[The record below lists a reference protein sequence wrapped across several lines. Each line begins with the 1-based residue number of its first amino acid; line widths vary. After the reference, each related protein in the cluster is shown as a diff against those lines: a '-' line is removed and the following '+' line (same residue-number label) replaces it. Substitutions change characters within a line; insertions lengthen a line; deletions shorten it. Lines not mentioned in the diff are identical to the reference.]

1 MKRKKLLLPLIF
13 LCLSSCNT
21 NETTSFDSGNLL
33 DSLMIISDIHFLS
46 DSLTSKLDKYLPEKI
61 NSDGRIQEKDDELL
75 DIIIDTANKNNPKA
89 VIITGDLTY
98 NGEKQSHLDLANK
111 LNEINDN
118 IDVLVIPGN
127 HDILSTN
134 STDFSN
140 DELVF
145 APNINSDEFKQIYI
159 NQGYNGAYSYDEH
172 SLSYIYE
179 VNPNQWILMFD
190 SAMYYNNDLN
200 DANTVGGYILPETIT
215 WLETHLKY
223 AQDHNIN
230 VISAMHHNLYIHN
243 PLFYRGYQLYNYE
256 EVQSLFSKY
265 NVKINF
271 SGHLHIQS
279 IKHDEINDNTIYDIA
294 TNSTGIYGHQ
304 YGLLDIH
311 ENTYVYNSYS
321 LLNEEQLS
329 YSKNRFMECYK
340 KKINS
345 VVKQYS
351 NEDQKIISELLC
363 ERNAEYFRGNL
374 YSLPKLT
381 HKEKQLIEEFKTK
394 INNYNNSYYR
404 SFLEADTSI
413 NHHHLITY
421 K

>member
-33 DSLMIISDIHFLS
+33 DSIMIISDIHFLS

-61 NSDGRIQEKDDELL
+61 NSDGRIQEKDDEIL

-179 VNPNQWILMFD
+179 VNPNQWILMLD

-223 AQDHNIN
+223 AQEHNIN

-243 PLFYRGYQLYNYE
+243 PLF
-256 EVQSLFSKY
+256 
-265 NVKINF
+265 
-271 SGHLHIQS
+271 
-279 IKHDEINDNTIYDIA
+279 
-294 TNSTGIYGHQ
+294 
-304 YGLLDIH
+304 
-311 ENTYVYNSYS
+311 
-321 LLNEEQLS
+321 
-329 YSKNRFMECYK
+329 
-340 KKINS
+340 
-345 VVKQYS
+345 
-351 NEDQKIISELLC
+351 
-363 ERNAEYFRGNL
+363 
-374 YSLPKLT
+374 
-381 HKEKQLIEEFKTK
+381 
-394 INNYNNSYYR
+394 
-404 SFLEADTSI
+404 
-413 NHHHLITY
+413 
-421 K
+421 